1 MNVSLNTEPQS
12 VALSTLKR
20 GETFRHRCEYIVWMI
35 ISGIRVVENNT
46 WPIVA
51 VNLATGETNGFD
63 ENVKVI
69 KLVQDGEFSF
79 KNG

>member
-12 VALSTLKR
+12 VMLSTLKC
-20 GETFRHRCEYIVWMI
+20 GETFCIRNEHVAWMI

-69 KLVQDGEFSF
+69 KLVQEGVFSF